1 MGLKIKERKEKLLCE
16 RNPII
21 YVSSQVVTRSSTYA
35 IHLYEVA
42 KQNKICTIQTKENI
56 IKETIN
62 FVDQISFLIR
72 CKKPI

>member
-35 IHLYEVA
+35 MHCLIFTKLQ
-42 KQNKICTIQTKENI
+42 KQKKICKAQFRQEKI
-56 IKETIN
+56 ISKR
-62 FVDQISFLIR
+62 Q
-72 CKKPI
+72 